1 VEYEEEF
8 RAFLQESDTFLNSVE
23 RVIDEYP
30 RWRTVVVDLGELDE
44 PEVAV
49 DVAKNVLDA
58 VRIVQEEAMK
68 IIEQERPEVSGVWVE
83 FRSSPIEIRARDLS
97 VEFKD
102 RLVTV
107 EGIVRRVDNVAA
119 EVSRVTAEC
128 PRCGERFEVRKRDY
142 RPDVKCPNCGATTD
156 PEELFYTDYQ
166 VAILQEPP
174 EKIEGTE
181 QPATVEVELR
191 YDHINRVK
199 PGDRVKIT
207 GVPKVRLDRG
217 RPRPGDTGEIVLEAH
232 GVERSESMHF
242 PEEINFGREEIEEF
256 RQFAESSPLDELVE
270 AVAPHIHGH
279 ETIKRAVVLQLFSC
293 VEESNMRE
301 RVHVLIVGDPATA
314 KSQILQHVTEKVAP
328 KGVYVSAQHVTGP
341 GLTAAA
347 ERTEDGWA
355 LEAGAVVMADG
366 GVIAIDELDK
376 ASKSDLNALLE
387 AMESGKVSVAKAGI
401 TATLNARCAVLA
413 AANPEAGRWQG
424 DHPIEEIN
432 LDPALLSRFDVILF
446 TRDEPDPDK
455 DRKIA
460 ETMMEAFEG
469 EFDDL
474 SRRYDF
480 YKRYILYAT
489 TEYPNVRIS
498 KEAREKLSKWFVS
511 VRQKAADMADEGEI
525 RTVPVTRRQ
534 MGATIRLARAAARLR
549 LSDTVE
555 PEDVEVALSVMEK
568 FMEEVMQEEGVLDA
582 DVIETG
588 RPKSV
593 REAREYVLRVV
604 RKLSKEYEDGVPKKE
619 IVKAVKNRVDRDK
632 IEEILND
639 LVEEGDLI
647 QPRPGVYAPI
657 K

>member
-8 RAFLQESDTFLNSVE
+8 RSFLRESDAFLDSVE

-44 PEVAV
+44 PEVAM
-49 DVAKNVLDA
+49 DAAKNVRDA
-58 VRIVQEEAMK
+58 VRIAREEAMRL
-68 IIEQERPEVSGVWVE
+68 IERDRPEVDGVWVE
-83 FRSSPIEIRARDLS
+83 FRSSPIELRARDLS

-102 RLVTV
+102 QLVTI

-119 EVSRVTAEC
+119 EVTRVVARC
-128 PRCGERFEVRKRDY
+128 PHCKHEFEVGKRDY
-142 RPDVKCPNCGATTD
+142 RPDVRCPKCGSAVD
-156 PEELFYTDYQ
+156 PDELFYTDYQ
-166 VAILQEPP
+166 EAILQEPP
-174 EKIEGTE
+174 EKVEGTE

-191 YDHINRVK
+191 YDHINRIK

-207 GVPKVRLDRG
+207 GIPRIRLGRG

-232 GVERSESMHF
+232 GVEKSESLHF
-242 PEEINFGREEIEEF
+242 PEDVSFGRKELLEF
-256 RQFAESSPLDELVE
+256 QEFAQSSPIDELAR

-279 ETIKRAVVLQLFSC
+279 EAIKRAVALQLFSC
-293 VEESNMRE
+293 VEESHMRE
-301 RVHVLIVGDPATA
+301 RIHVLIVGDPATA
-314 KSQILQHVTEKVAP
+314 KSQILQHVTERVAP

-366 GVIAIDELDK
+366 GIIAIDELDK
-376 ASKSDLNALLE
+376 ATKSDLNALLE

-446 TRDEPDPDK
+446 TRDEPDPDQ
-455 DRKIA
+455 DRRIA
-460 ETMMEAFEG
+460 ETMMDAFDGGVEELDHDYG
-469 EFDDL
+469 
-474 SRRYDF
+474 F

-489 TEYPNVRIS
+489 TEYQRVEIS
-498 KEAREKLSKWFVS
+498 PEAREKLSEWFVS
-511 VRQKAADMADEGEI
+511 VRQKAADMADEGEL

-534 MGATIRLARAAARLR
+534 MGSTIRLARAAARAR

-555 PEDVEVALSVMEK
+555 PEDVEVALSI
-568 FMEEVMQEEGVLDA
+568 MEEFMNEVMRDEGTLDA

-588 RPKSV
+588 QPKSV

-619 IVKAVKNRVDRDK
+619 IINAVKNRVSREK

-639 LVEEGDLI
+639 LLEEGDLI